1 MRFLIIGV
9 SLLALM
15 APPAYAQQAPK
26 PAVPAP
32 GAPMAAPKPTAP
44 AAPAAQVEAAKF
56 LVFFDWDKATLTT
69 EARQVVAKAA
79 DEFKRTGAARLV
91 ATGYTDLSGT
101 PQYNYKLS
109 VLRAGGGWRSKRS
122 CLWTAS
128 VGWC

>member
-1 MRFLIIGV
+1 MRPLIISV

-15 APPAYAQQAPK
+15 APTAYAQQVPK
-26 PAVPAP
+26 PASAQP
-32 GAPMAAPKPTAP
+32 GAPVTTPGTV
-44 AAPAAQVEAAKF
+44 AAQTETARF
-56 LVFFDWDKATLTT
+56 LVFFDWDKAALTT

-109 VLRAGGGWRSKRS
+109 VRHAER
-122 CLWTAS
+122 
-128 VGWC
+128 